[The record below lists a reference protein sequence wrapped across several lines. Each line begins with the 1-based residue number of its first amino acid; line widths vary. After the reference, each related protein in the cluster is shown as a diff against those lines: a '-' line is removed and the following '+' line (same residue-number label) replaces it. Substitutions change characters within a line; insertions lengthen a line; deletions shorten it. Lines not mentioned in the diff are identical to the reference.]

1 MEDIFGFMFSLRGMV
16 LINALA
22 SVFFMVLACFSIWR
36 GAISI
41 GSVPPKIRKSEN
53 PRAFWAVI
61 ALYGVF
67 VVWTGAA
74 AILKLNA
81 G

>member
-1 MEDIFGFMFSLRGMV
+1 MEGFFEFVSSSRGMV

-22 SVFFMVLACFSIWR
+22 SLYFMVLACFSIWR

-61 ALYGVF
+61 AAYGVV
-67 VVWTGAA
+67 VVWTGAG
-74 AILKLNA
+74 AISKLNA